1 MDLLGFDLNLAD
13 MDERFPILVQYGIY
27 NRDLMPYKSDDFN
40 QLIFVMGGTAEYC
53 SDSETHDVKP
63 GTVCIIGKS
72 TLYHFRNCKQL
83 NLCKIIYK
91 HGMLSMAPPDIRQTE
106 GVTILKNI
114 KKDSMVKLQLSFQT
128 FKCAKHL
135 INEMTDAYEQSDVGR
150 NTLVNSLFWSL
161 VVLLMRVYQS
171 GNDISREEL
180 ELTEIIGYIQEH
192 YQETI
197 SIKELAE
204 QMNMS
209 PRNFSRIFH
218 KTCGLSPVNYIIKL
232 RIDLSLIHI

>member
-1 MDLLGFDLNLAD
+1 
-13 MDERFPILVQYGIY
+13 
-27 NRDLMPYKSDDFN
+27 
-40 QLIFVMGGTAEYC
+40 
-53 SDSETHDVKP
+53 
-63 GTVCIIGKS
+63 
-72 TLYHFRNCKQL
+72 
-83 NLCKIIYK
+83 
-91 HGMLSMAPPDIRQTE
+91 
-106 GVTILKNI
+106 
-114 KKDSMVKLQLSFQT
+114 
-128 FKCAKHL
+128 
-135 INEMTDAYEQSDVGR
+135 MTDAYEQSDVGR

-209 PRNFSRIFH
+209 PVIFQEFFT
-218 KTCGLSPVNYIIKL
+218 KPAVYL
-232 RIDLSLIHI
+232 R